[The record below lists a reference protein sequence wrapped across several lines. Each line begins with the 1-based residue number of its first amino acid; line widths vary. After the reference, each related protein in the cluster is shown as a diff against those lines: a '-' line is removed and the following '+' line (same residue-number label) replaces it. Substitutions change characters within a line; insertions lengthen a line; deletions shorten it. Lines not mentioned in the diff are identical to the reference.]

1 MDKPFSSLFEK
12 KKAYTHTHTHTHTQH
27 NTHIG
32 FPGGLVGKD
41 PICNAG
47 DTGDV
52 DLIPGLE
59 RSPEGGHNKLL

>member
-1 MDKPFSSLFEK
+1 MDKPLEK
-12 KKAYTHTHTHTHTQH
+12 KKAYTHTHTHTHH
-27 NTHIG
+27 THIG
-32 FPGGLVGKD
+32 FPGGLVGKE
-41 PICNAG
+41 PICNSG